1 MGRHVGLE
9 LSPSKQRGWPYR
21 TWQPALS
28 AGRVDGRERCF
39 RSGAVAAA
47 MEQHGGWGQSTRK
60 KLFEKESFEPVGRSR
75 IPSWIKRRLISGR
88 I

>member
-1 MGRHVGLE
+1 MSASSRRPASNAVGRIERGSRR
-9 LSPSKQRGWPYR
+9 SPPV
-21 TWQPALS
+21 ALMARSDTFAS
-28 AGRVDGRERCF
+28 ARRR
-39 RSGAVAAA
+39 VAAV
-47 MEQHGGWGQSTRK
+47 MEQHGGRGQSTRK